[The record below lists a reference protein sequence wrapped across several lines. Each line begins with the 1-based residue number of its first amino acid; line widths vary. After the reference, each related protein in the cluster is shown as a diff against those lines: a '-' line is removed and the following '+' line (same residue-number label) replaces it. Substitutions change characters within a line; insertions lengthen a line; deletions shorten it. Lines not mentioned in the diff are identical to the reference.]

1 MIHFL
6 EKLIAGIWNRLKKRG
21 ARVREERGTLGLG
34 FRVMD
39 GQVTKRRLELS
50 NGRRAMHIAIL
61 GKTGSGKSFA
71 MRHAAEQDVEAGRGF
86 VYFDFHGDAI
96 SFLLRTINRKERQ
109 LRKHLSDR
117 LILIDPTDP
126 IVSVGFNPLEG
137 AGESFIRITEFT
149 QVLRQRWSLD
159 HFGART
165 DELLRNTLYALS
177 ANGLTLLELSLLL
190 THAGFRASCLKKIT
204 NLEIR
209 QYFELRYDQLSEAMR
224 ATMREPIL
232 NKISTFTAD
241 PHFRHIVG
249 QEHSTFSVKDAMD
262 QGYWVI
268 VNLTKGKLGE
278 QAPTLGSLIFTVIK
292 NAIFTRE
299 KRSLFTLYCD
309 EIQNLVAFG
318 SGIETILSEARKFGV
333 AIFSANQFLDQYPP
347 EMRAAILAVGT
358 HVFFQ
363 LSSADANQVA
373 QALDGG
379 KPLGERLKNLRQ
391 RHCIVKT
398 GAERWTEVRIPTI
411 EDPKVDYT
419 DLLNR
424 SRYQWGRV
432 RSQIEKDIA
441 MRQAVADRKT
451 EEVLNDWE

>member
-1 MIHFL
+1 MFHLL

-21 ARVREERGTLGLG
+21 ARVREERGSLNLG
-34 FRVMD
+34 FRVVD
-39 GQVTKRRLELS
+39 GEVSKRHVQLS
-50 NGRRAMHIAIL
+50 NGRRAMHVAIL
-61 GKTGSGKSFA
+61 GKTGSGKSSF
-71 MRHAAEQDVEAGRGF
+71 MRYAAEQDVEAGRGF
-86 VYFDFHGDAI
+86 VFFDFHGDAI
-96 SFLLRTINRKERQ
+96 PLLLRTINRRER
-109 LRKHLSDR
+109 REKIHLHDR
-117 LILIDPTDP
+117 LILIDPSDP
-126 IVSVGFNPLEG
+126 VISVGFNPLEQTE
-137 AGESFIRITEFT
+137 ESFLRITEFT
-149 QVLRQRWSLD
+149 EVLRKRWSLD

-165 DELLRNTLYALS
+165 DELLRNTLYALA
-177 ANGLTLLELSLLL
+177 ANGYTLTEVSLFL
-190 THAGFRASCLKKIT
+190 THGGFRASCLKRVA
-204 NLEIR
+204 NLEVR
-209 QYFELRYDQLSEAMR
+209 QYFELRYDSQSDAMQ

-249 QEHSTFSVKDAMD
+249 QEKSTFSVKDAMD
-262 QGYWVI
+262 EGRWVL

-292 NAIFTRE
+292 NALFTRE

-309 EIQNLVAFG
+309 EIQNLVAYG

-333 AIFSANQFLDQYPP
+333 AVVSANQFLDQYPA

-358 HVFFQ
+358 HAFFQ

-379 KPLGERLKNLRQ
+379 KPLAEKLKNLPQ
-391 RHCIVKT
+391 RHAIVKT
-398 GAERWTEVRIPTI
+398 GAERSTEIRIPTI
-411 EDPKVDYT
+411 HDPTVDYT

-432 RSQIEKDIA
+432 RAHIERDIA
-441 MRQAVADRKT
+441 KRQSVADRKT

>member
-1 MIHFL
+1 MFHLL
-6 EKLIAGIWNRLKKRG
+6 EKLIAGIWNRLRKRG
-21 ARVREERGTLGLG
+21 ATVREERGSLNLG
-34 FRVMD
+34 FRVAD

-50 NGRRAMHIAIL
+50 NSRRTMHIAVL

-71 MRHAAEQDVEAGRGF
+71 MRHAAEQDIEADRGF
-86 VYFDFHGDAI
+86 GYFDFHGDAI
-96 SFLLRTINRKERQ
+96 PFLLRTINRKERR

-126 IVSVGFNPLEG
+126 VVSVGFNLFQG
-137 AGESFIRITEFT
+137 GGESFQRSAEFS

-165 DELLRNTLYALS
+165 DELLRNTLYALA
-177 ANGLTLLELSLLL
+177 ANGLTLLELALFL
-190 THAGFRASCLKKIT
+190 TNAAFRASCLKRVA

-209 QYFELRYDQLSEAMR
+209 QYFEMRYDRLSEAMR

-241 PHFRHIVG
+241 PQFRHIVG
-249 QEHSTFSVKDAMD
+249 QEHSTFSVKEAMD
-262 QGYWVI
+262 EGYWII
-268 VNLTKGKLGE
+268 VNLAKGKLGE
-278 QAPTLGSLIFTVIK
+278 QASTLGSLIFTVIK

-347 EMRAAILAVGT
+347 EMRSAILAVGT
-358 HVFFQ
+358 HAFFQ

-379 KPLGERLKNLRQ
+379 KPLAERLKNLRQ

-398 GAERWTEVRIPTI
+398 GAERWTEVRIPTV

-441 MRQAVADRKT
+441 KRQAAANRSID
-451 EEVLNDWE
+451 EVLSDWE

>member
-1 MIHFL
+1 MLHLL
-6 EKLIAGIWNRLKKRG
+6 EKLIAGIWNRLRKRG
-21 ARVREERGTLGLG
+21 ARVREERGTFDLG
-34 FRVMD
+34 FRVAD

-50 NGRRAMHIAIL
+50 NSRRAMHIAIL

-71 MRHAAEQDVEAGRGF
+71 MRHAAEQDIEAGRGF
-86 VYFDFHGDAI
+86 VFFDFHGDAI
-96 SFLLRTINRKERQ
+96 PFLLRTINRKERQ
-109 LRKHLSDR
+109 LRKHLNDR
-117 LILIDPTDP
+117 LILVDPTDP
-126 IVSVGFNPLEG
+126 VVSVGFNPF
-137 AGESFIRITEFT
+137 AGGENFRQSAEFT
-149 QVLRQRWSLD
+149 IVLRQRWSLD

-177 ANGLTLLELSLLL
+177 ANGLTLLELALFL
-190 THAGFRASCLKKIT
+190 THAGFRASCLKKVS
-204 NLEIR
+204 NLEVR

-232 NKISTFTAD
+232 NKISAFTAD
-241 PHFRHIVG
+241 PQFRHIVG
-249 QEHSTFSVKDAMD
+249 QERSTFSVKEAMD
-262 QGYWVI
+262 EGYWII

-278 QAPTLGSLIFTVIK
+278 QASTLGSLIFTVIK
-292 NAIFTRE
+292 NAIFTRD
-299 KRSLFTLYCD
+299 KRSIFTLYCD

-333 AIFSANQFLDQYPP
+333 AIFSANQFLDQYPA
-347 EMRAAILAVGT
+347 EMRSAILAVGT
-358 HVFFQ
+358 HAFFQ
-363 LSSADANQVA
+363 LSSADANPVA

-379 KPLGERLKNLRQ
+379 KPLAERLKNLPQ

-411 EDPKVDYT
+411 EDPKADYT

-424 SRYQWGRV
+424 SRYQWGRG

-441 MRQAVADRKT
+441 KRQAVADRKT